1 MRTDPASSAS
11 FQGCPRQ
18 DRRNW
23 LTWDSF
29 LYQEERPRDRKN
41 LFCWSGRT
49 DGKEVYALPP
59 DVSDVR
65 KYYVIRRVEEVGRLF
80 LDRGD
85 GYPELIEVLRKPKEV
100 RG

>member
-1 MRTDPASSAS
+1 MLE
-11 FQGCPRQ
+11 
-18 DRRNW
+18 W
-23 LTWDSF
+23 
-29 LYQEERPRDRKN
+29 K
-41 LFCWSGRT
+41 
-49 DGKEVYALPP
+49 DGWKEVYALPP

-100 RG
+100 ERMTLL